1 MGFEQEHGRSNELGT
16 TGVRTSSFIEEGG
29 SREQWNLRTA
39 EVHVPSALSFFF
51 LILIL
56 GLWKN

>member
-51 LILIL
+51 F
-56 GLWKN
+56 